1 LLAHGRWFSP
11 GTPASSTTKTGRHD
25 IVEILLKVALKH
37 QRSMKSI
44 IMGHLSS
51 VVHEHFILKTIAHTP
66 LDQLVP
72 NFINAIWVFSLIL
85 KISVAIS
92 DIFVMLKIIF
102 AQ

>member
-1 LLAHGRWFSP
+1 
-11 GTPASSTTKTGRHD
+11 
-25 IVEILLKVALKH
+25 
-37 QRSMKSI
+37 MKSI
-44 IMGHLSS
+44 IMGHLS
-51 VVHEHFILKTIAHTP
+51 FILKTIAHNP

-102 AQ
+102 AQRLGPNVNVNSNALSQSLQA